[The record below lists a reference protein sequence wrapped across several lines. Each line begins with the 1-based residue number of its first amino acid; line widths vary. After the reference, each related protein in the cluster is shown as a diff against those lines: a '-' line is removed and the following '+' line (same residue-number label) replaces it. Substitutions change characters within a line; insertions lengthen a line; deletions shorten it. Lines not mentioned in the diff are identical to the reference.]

1 MKKILTV
8 FVAAFLLV
16 GCDDLFT
23 PAIENNKQVSDGLED
38 PLYAEGILAN
48 AYTRNPYN
56 SQSFNDVATD
66 DAVTNQTSNSYLKMA
81 TGSWTSNNNP
91 MDQWGSCK
99 AAIHYINLFLTQ
111 VDQVSWV
118 NEIPELEKL
127 YEEMKE
133 KGVGVVGVVLDTV
146 NGIPY
151 LVGA

>member
-66 DAVTNQTSNSYLKMA
+66 DAVTNQTRWLLVHGHQITIRWIS
-81 TGSWTSNNNP
+81 G
-91 MDQWGSCK
+91 
-99 AAIHYINLFLTQ
+99 
-111 VDQVSWV
+111 
-118 NEIPELEKL
+118 
-127 YEEMKE
+127 
-133 KGVGVVGVVLDTV
+133 
-146 NGIPY
+146 Y
-151 LVGA
+151 LVRLLFITLIFS